1 MRYFIHWLQSPGTA
15 NIQLHQNACVFFPDP
30 LAVEFLGDF
39 DSSHEAQH
47 VAKQRFGDIHGCRYC
62 CPECNTASRSGH
74 ESTESES
81 E

>member
-1 MRYFIHWLQSPGTA
+1 
-15 NIQLHQNACVFFPDP
+15 
-30 LAVEFLGDF
+30 VEFLGDF